1 MTKKVGKDT
10 IKKLIEEALDL
21 STPLKFTKKP
31 NNKSQYDDSVKDL
44 KFKSSPVGLGA
55 SSGRETRFMKAL
67 VALIDNDDVDTSL
80 SSTDISSKKATDDDI
95 KTALVIAQ
103 NTTSPELKSKIRA
116 LVKDKQVGADNLTGY
131 ETGKVD
137 KLGDERDIDIAATTT
152 ISFPNVMST
161 DASLEAGK
169 FFGSQN
175 DLINSI
181 FSKGTIKERCE
192 EFSKV
197 SKSVFEDTALQ
208 KEKDLRKNIQYAMFV
223 DLCNAYFNLVD
234 SRGVGYTFEAFCA
247 LLVGGT
253 VVGGGNGAADFITND
268 GAPGSSKKY
277 SSYGVSAIK
286 QSTAGFSTTDAEK
299 SKVLHYVIAV
309 PKYVKLNEEEER
321 QGGDKRVSKINLHY
335 VIVQLIKEEEVPGSR
350 GFNVKMGTFVTTG
363 PNNNVLSKQVLP
375 MKGGTKGQVKV
386 VEGSTPADTFVGSV
400 EIYSGQN
407 SFKDVLNDQTK
418 GKEDKFSKSYTAI
431 KDFFTEMKKADEESK
446 KYVNLS
452 SKEPDDIINQGNAA
466 LNSIAKA
473 DSLLET
479 LIKLLHPTKEDPETV
494 SIDTDSQGQRSI
506 NEEKITSNFLKK
518 LIEESFKK

>member
-31 NNKSQYDDSVKDL
+31 STATQYDDSVKDL
-44 KFKSSPVGLGA
+44 KFKSNPVGLGA
-55 SSGRETRFMKAL
+55 ASGQKTRFMKAL
-67 VALIDNDDVDTSL
+67 KALIDNDGVDTSL
-80 SSTDISSKKATDDDI
+80 SSKDISDAKEDDDI

-116 LVKDKQVGADNLTGY
+116 LVKDTVGADKLTGY

-197 SKSVFEDTALQ
+197 SKSVFEDTVLE

-253 VVGGGNGAADFITND
+253 VVGGGNGAADFVTND

-277 SSYGVSAIK
+277 SSYGVSSIK

-309 PKYVKLNEEEER
+309 PEYVKLNEEDER
-321 QGGDKRVSKINLHY
+321 QGADKRVSKINLHY
-335 VIVQLIKEEEVPGSR
+335 VIVQLLKEEEVTDSKR
-350 GFNVKMGTFVTTG
+350 LKSKLGTFVTIG

-407 SFKDVLNDQTK
+407 SFKDVLNDQTR

-452 SKEPDDIINQGNAA
+452 SPEPNDIINQGNAA